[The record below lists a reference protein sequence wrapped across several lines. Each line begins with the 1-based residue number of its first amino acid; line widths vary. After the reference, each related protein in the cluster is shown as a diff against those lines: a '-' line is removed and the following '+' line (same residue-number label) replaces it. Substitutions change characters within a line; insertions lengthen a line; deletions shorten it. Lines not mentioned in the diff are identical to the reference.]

1 MQCVNLR
8 IKWFLEAAQIRHKS
22 VKRSRSFAGRADG
35 GDKDVPTT
43 SLLSPPNKP
52 PSRYWITPLKISLIF
67 LLKAIPQSSQPSN
80 WLPSLALVCAGS
92 GVTHNVM
99 AVY

>member
-1 MQCVNLR
+1 M
-8 IKWFLEAAQIRHKS
+8 
-22 VKRSRSFAGRADG
+22 
-35 GDKDVPTT
+35 DVWTRDIVIYT
-43 SLLSPPNKP
+43 IPPLNKP

-67 LLKAIPQSSQPSN
+67 LFEAIPEISRPSK

-92 GVTHNVM
+92 GVIHNVM